1 MSVGVCIMRHIHQTC
16 RRIQDYFKPYKE
28 GILHIR
34 KDIISYMSV
43 KFARQIVDLHYIIHA
58 YLIPPKFLQMY
69 SVFEI
74 SCQNKKPTLLHYS
87 CQISWYNCTTQVH
100 YVINSFVI
108 QTTPYSL
115 TFVCFKVDKDEC
127 YHLLPPHRNT
137 CILQFLLYKS
147 LFIVFSIQW
156 KQRFRCLFHKM

>member
-1 MSVGVCIMRHIHQTC
+1 MKIAHQKGYNIVYVSKIC
-16 RRIQDYFKPYKE
+16 KK
-28 GILHIR
+28 
-34 KDIISYMSV
+34 II
-43 KFARQIVDLHYIIHA
+43 DLHYIIHA
-58 YLIPPKFLQMY
+58 YLIPPKFLQIY

-74 SCQNKKPTLLHYS
+74 SCQNKKPTFLHYS
-87 CQISWYNCTTQVH
+87 CQLSWYNCTTQVH

-156 KQRFRCLFHKM
+156 KQCSSMFILQKVKSNIQHLFVIKQ